1 MPFHFPVIPSTLKK
15 MATALSAIVDSPPK
29 AHVLKGCLKEEA
41 EPLRGGAKGDE
52 IMFLEGDTGI

>member
-41 EPLRGGAKGDE
+41 EPLRGGAK
-52 IMFLEGDTGI
+52 LGIGLCL